1 MEYST
6 LGRGQEI
13 SAEGVVYDTGS
24 IYGRLQSLTD
34 LRKARGKRYSLTTVL
49 MIVLLAELS
58 GANSPTE
65 IAEWGVYHQAEI
77 EALLRIKLKRMPE
90 RSTYR
95 RILAHKIYEIG
106 IQRLVAEYN
115 QACERGKI
123 CALDGKAL
131 LGMSKRE
138 DGTPEYALS
147 VYDVT
152 AGKTMAQIEVGNK
165 ENEITRAPEVIGLA
179 KIAGQV
185 VTGDALHTQKRL
197 AQTILDEERDYV
209 FPVKENQPRLKK
221 NIQSLFAPEY
231 PKPGFGKIQT
241 DFLTAQKVNKG
252 HGRIEVRTITSS
264 DMLNAYA
271 AWPGL
276 AQVYRL
282 ERGFQWWRRGICYKT
297 SREVEFGITSLA
309 REKASPQELLQI
321 RRSHWGIETGS
332 HYRRDVTLKED
343 PTRFTIGHGARVL
356 ANIHNLVLAL
366 IRQAGFLNAAQAR
379 RFFCGSSSSRLFLT
393 LLQPCHSC
401 LVSHMI
407 YFIDVILCE
416 SKRETCS
423 K

>member
-6 LGRGQEI
+6 VGPGQEI
-13 SAEGVVYDTGS
+13 SAEGVVYDQGS
-24 IYGRLQSLTD
+24 IYDRLQSLTD

-49 MIVLLAELS
+49 MIVLLAKLS

-65 IAEWGVYHQAEI
+65 IAEWGIYHQSEI

-95 RILAHKIYEIG
+95 RILAYKVYETEVE
-106 IQRLVAEYN
+106 RLVGEYN
-115 QACERGKI
+115 QDGERGTI

-165 ENEITRAPEVIGLA
+165 ENEITKAPEVIRLA
-179 KIAGQV
+179 KIAGKV

-197 AQTILDEERDYV
+197 AQTILDEQGDYV
-209 FPVKENQPRLKK
+209 FPVKENQPKLYQ

-252 HGRIEVRTITSS
+252 HGRIEIRTITTSE
-264 DMLNAYA
+264 MLNTYA

-282 ERGFQWWRRGICYKT
+282 ERQFQWWRRGVCYKV
-297 SREVEFGITSLA
+297 SREIEYGITSLT
-309 REKASPQELLQI
+309 RKKVSPEQLLQI

-343 PTRFTIGHGARVL
+343 ATRFTIGQGARVL

-366 IRQAGFLNAAQAR
+366 IRQTGFRNAAQAR
-379 RFFCGSSSSRLFLT
+379 RFFAAHLSRAFS
-393 LLQPCHSC
+393 LLITPFS
-401 LVSHMI
+401 
-407 YFIDVILCE
+407 
-416 SKRETCS
+416 
-423 K
+423 

>member
-6 LGRGQEI
+6 VGWGQEI
-13 SAEGVVYDTGS
+13 SAEGVVYDKGS
-24 IYGRLQSLTD
+24 IYGRLQTLTD

-49 MIVLLAELS
+49 MIVLLAKLS
-58 GANSPTE
+58 GANSLTE
-65 IAEWGVYHQAEI
+65 IAEWGVYHQSEV
-77 EALLRIKLKRMPE
+77 EVMLRIKLKRMPE

-95 RILAHKIYEIG
+95 RILAYKVYETEVE
-106 IQRLVAEYN
+106 RLVGEYN
-115 QACERGKI
+115 QDGERGDI

-165 ENEITRAPEVIGLA
+165 ENEITKAPEVIRLA
-179 KIAGQV
+179 KIAGKV

-197 AQTILDEERDYV
+197 AQTILDEQGDYV
-209 FPVKENQPRLKK
+209 FPVKENQPNLYK
-221 NIQSLFAPEY
+221 NIQALFAPEY

-252 HGRIEVRTITSS
+252 HGRIEIRTITTSE
-264 DMLNAYA
+264 MLNAYA

-276 AQVYRL
+276 AQVYLL
-282 ERGFQWWRRGICYKT
+282 ERQFQWRRRGVCYKT
-297 SREVEFGITSLA
+297 SHEVEFGITSLV
-309 REKASPQELLQI
+309 REKASPEQLLKI

-343 PTRFTIGHGARVL
+343 ATRFTIGHGARVL
-356 ANIHNLVLAL
+356 ATIHNLVLAL
-366 IRQAGFLNAAQAR
+366 IRHSGFLNVAQAR
-379 RFFCGSSSSRLFLT
+379 RFFAAHLSRAGS
-393 LLQPCHSC
+393 LLITPFS
-401 LVSHMI
+401 
-407 YFIDVILCE
+407 
-416 SKRETCS
+416 
-423 K
+423 

>member
-6 LGRGQEI
+6 VGRGQDI
-13 SAEGVVYDTGS
+13 SAEGVVYDQGS

-34 LRKARGKRYSLTTVL
+34 LRKARGKRYTLTTVL
-49 MIVLLAELS
+49 MIVLLAKLS

-65 IAEWGVYHQAEI
+65 IAEWGVYHQSEI
-77 EALLRIKLKRMPE
+77 EALLRIKPKRMPE

-95 RILAHKIYEIG
+95 RILAYTVYETEVE
-106 IQRLVAEYN
+106 RLVGEYN
-115 QACERGKI
+115 QAGERGTI

-165 ENEITRAPEVIGLA
+165 DNEITKAPEVIRLA
-179 KIAGQV
+179 KIAGNV

-197 AQTILDEERDYV
+197 AQTILDEQGDYV
-209 FPVKENQPRLKK
+209 FPVKENQPNLYK

-252 HGRIEVRTITSS
+252 HGRIEIRTLTTSE
-264 DMLNAYA
+264 MLNTYA

-282 ERGFQWWRRGICYKT
+282 ERAFQWRRRGVCYKT
-297 SREVEFGITSLA
+297 SHEVEFGITSLA
-309 REKASPQELLQI
+309 REKASPRQLLEI

-343 PTRFTIGHGARVL
+343 ATRFTIGHGARVL
-356 ANIHNLVLAL
+356 ANIHNLILAL
-366 IRQAGFLNAAQAR
+366 IRQSGFGNAAQAR
-379 RFFCGSSSSRLFLT
+379 RFFAAHLSRAFS
-393 LLQPCHSC
+393 LLITPFS
-401 LVSHMI
+401 
-407 YFIDVILCE
+407 
-416 SKRETCS
+416 
-423 K
+423 

>member
-1 MEYST
+1 MEYSRV
-6 LGRGQEI
+6 GQGQEI
-13 SAEGVVYDTGS
+13 SAEGVVYDKGS
-24 IYGRLQSLTD
+24 IYGRLQTLTD

-49 MIVLLAELS
+49 MIVLLAKLS

-65 IAEWGVYHQAEI
+65 IAEWGVYHQCEI
-77 EALLRIKLKRMPE
+77 EALLRIKPKRMPE

-95 RILAHKIYEIG
+95 RILAYKVYETEVE
-106 IQRLVAEYN
+106 RLVGEYN
-115 QACERGKI
+115 QDGERGTV

-165 ENEITRAPEVIGLA
+165 ENEITKAPEVIVLA
-179 KIAGQV
+179 KIAGKV

-197 AQTILDEERDYV
+197 AQTILDEAGDYV
-209 FPVKENQPRLKK
+209 FPVKENQPKLYK

-252 HGRIEVRTITSS
+252 HGRIEIRTITTSA
-264 DMLNAYA
+264 MLNAYA

-282 ERGFQWWRRGICYKT
+282 EREFQWRRRGVCYKT
-297 SREVEFGITSLA
+297 SHEVEFGITSLA
-309 REKASPQELLQI
+309 REKASPRQLLEI

-343 PTRFTIGHGARVL
+343 ATRFTIGHGARVL
-356 ANIHNLVLAL
+356 ANLHNLVLAL
-366 IRQAGFLNAAQAR
+366 IRQIGFLNAAQAR
-379 RFFCGSSSSRLFLT
+379 RFFAAHLSRAFS
-393 LLQPCHSC
+393 LLVTPFS
-401 LVSHMI
+401 
-407 YFIDVILCE
+407 
-416 SKRETCS
+416 
-423 K
+423 